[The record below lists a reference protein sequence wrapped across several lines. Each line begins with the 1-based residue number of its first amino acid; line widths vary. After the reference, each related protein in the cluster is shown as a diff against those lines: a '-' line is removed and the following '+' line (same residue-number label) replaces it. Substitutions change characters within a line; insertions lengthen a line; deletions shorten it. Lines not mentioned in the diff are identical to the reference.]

1 MLYDKF
7 GVTLCDTERAT
18 PGYTLFSP
26 LWQSMTYII
35 NMEGEIV
42 HQWNWKGRANAYGRL
57 LPEGDLLWGEAHDAD
72 YKGHVKTGIRQV
84 DWEGNILWSYF
95 DTTQHHDFRRLKN
108 GNFIYIGLEELPDD
122 AARRVQGGLLGSELD
137 GGKIKS
143 DYLREVTPEG
153 ETVWEWHTHVD
164 FDIEKYV
171 VCPLCP
177 RGDYLH
183 INSIAETVEGG
194 IMISCRHINLIAV
207 IDKMTNKFK
216 WEYQNLDFGHQHD
229 FHQLENGNYMVFA
242 NGAHT
247 TRSNA
252 LGGSQ
257 VIEINPKNKEHVWTY
272 KGSPPHT
279 FNSRHISGAQRL
291 ATGNTLI
298 CEGISGRI
306 FEVTPEGD
314 VVWNYISPYF
324 SSAEIEGPA
333 GNQNMVFRALRYDA
347 NSPEISGRLNPD
359 AYKK

>member
-1 MLYDKF
+1 MLYGEF
-7 GVTLCDTERAT
+7 GVTLCDEKRAT

-26 LWQSMTYII
+26 LWQSVSYLI
-35 NMEGEIV
+35 NMQGEVV
-42 HQWNWKGRANAYGRL
+42 HQWNWKGRANAYGQL
-57 LPEGDLLWGEAHDAD
+57 LPEGDLLWGEAYYAD
-72 YKGHVKTGIRQV
+72 RKNDVKTGIRRV

-95 DTTQHHDFRRLKN
+95 DPTQHHDFRRLKN
-108 GNFIYIGLEELPDD
+108 GNFIYIGLEELPTD
-122 AARRVQGGLLGSELD
+122 AANRVQGGLPGSELE
-137 GGKIKS
+137 GGKIES
-143 DYLREVTPEG
+143 DYFREVTPEG
-153 ETVWEWHTHVD
+153 KIVWEWHTHID
-164 FDIEKYV
+164 LDIEKYV

-183 INSIAETVEGG
+183 VNAIAETKEGG
-194 IMISCRHINLIAV
+194 IMISCRHVNLIAV
-207 IDKMTNKFK
+207 IDKATNKFK

-229 FHQLENGNYMVFA
+229 FHQLENGNYMIFA

-257 VIEINPKNKEHVWTY
+257 VIEIDPENKKHVWTY

-291 ATGNTLI
+291 SSGNTLI

-314 VVWNYISPYF
+314 VVWNFVSPYF
-324 SSAEIEGPA
+324 SSPDLKGPA

-347 NSPEISGRLNPD
+347 GSSEIGGRLSPNP
-359 AYKK
+359 YKK